1 MDTIKDFFKNDKFA
15 EFCGIELLEVSPGQ
29 AKARMQIQPHHLNG
43 MGTAHGGVIFTLADF
58 AFAVAANSH
67 GIVAVAINTSI
78 TFTKAVSQGILYA
91 EASENS
97 VNPKLG
103 AYTVRVTDENND
115 VIAIFQGLA
124 YRKKE
129 KITASS

>member
-1 MDTIKDFFKNDKFA
+1 MESIRSFFKNDRFA
-15 EFCGIELLEVSPGQ
+15 EFCGIELLEVSPGH
-29 AKARMQIQPHHLNG
+29 AKVRMEIKDHHLNG

-58 AFAVAANSH
+58 CFAVAANAH

-78 TFTKAVSQGILYA
+78 TFTRAAHRGMLFA

-103 AYTVRVTDENND
+103 AYTVRVTDEQD
-115 VIAIFQGLA
+115 EVIAIFQGLA

-129 KITASS
+129 KIAGA